1 MSSAP
6 QPARGQPPAP
16 AQTAAPRTKEEIQP
30 KAVASLLGFD
40 RLRRGLLQ
48 VSAAS
53 AAAAPVISCAASPA
67 GHQKAHSRHRAV
79 QLRPRLPAVR
89 PSRLALV
96 LRKRERLVGGTRRV
110 GHPLAVDNR
119 ASWHRVDPVL
129 GAGLRGKQAP
139 PPHGASGSATAQRFY
154 YASSARGGTGHHKG
168 SAGKHKGSAAGGAML
183 PACRHG
189 RRLTLGFPPFFSV
202 STMATAS
209 SGVRSS

>member
-1 MSSAP
+1 MRSAP
-6 QPARGQPPAP
+6 QP
-16 AQTAAPRTKEEIQP
+16 AQTAAPRTKQEIQP
-30 KAVASLLGFD
+30 KAVASLLGFH

-53 AAAAPVISCAASPA
+53 AAAAAAPAISCAASHEASPA
-67 GHQKAHSRHRAV
+67 RHQKAHSRHRAV

-129 GAGLRGKQAP
+129 GAGLRRGQP
-139 PPHGASGSATAQRFY
+139 PPHGASGSAAAQRFY
-154 YASSARGGTGHHKG
+154 YASGARGGTGHHKG
-168 SAGKHKGSAAGGAML
+168 SAGQHKGTTRAPQGQRSRRGHAACWGHAACLPAGTAGG
-183 PACRHG
+183 
-189 RRLTLGFPPFFSV
+189 
-202 STMATAS
+202 
-209 SGVRSS
+209 